1 MAEIWTEDANWS
13 DDGRAGAYV
22 SGSSGTGAPETG
34 TDAEKSS
41 DHAVFHDEEGNEY
54 RFNMD
59 TLAAMQEAEDIRS
72 GRIQAKVYHSFDE
85 IMRDL
90 DAD

>member
-1 MAEIWTEDANWS
+1 MAEPGLMYPAHQAPVRRRQALMRKNPLIMLFFMTR
-13 DDGRAGAYV
+13 RAM
-22 SGSSGTGAPETG
+22 S
-34 TDAEKSS
+34 
-41 DHAVFHDEEGNEY
+41 Y

>member
-1 MAEIWTEDANWS
+1 
-13 DDGRAGAYV
+13 
-22 SGSSGTGAPETG
+22 
-34 TDAEKSS
+34 
-41 DHAVFHDEEGNEY
+41 
-54 RFNMD
+54 MD

>member
-1 MAEIWTEDANWS
+1 MRNS
-13 DDGRAGAYV
+13 R
-22 SGSSGTGAPETG
+22 
-34 TDAEKSS
+34 